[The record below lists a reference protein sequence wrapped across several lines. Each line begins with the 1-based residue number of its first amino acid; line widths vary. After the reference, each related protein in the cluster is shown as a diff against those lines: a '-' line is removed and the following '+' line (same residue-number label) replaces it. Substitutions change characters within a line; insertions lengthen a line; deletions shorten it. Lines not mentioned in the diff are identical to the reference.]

1 MSNDQIIVGG
11 AGDVTI
17 PAGSNAVGG
26 VESVEL
32 KPHAG
37 ILSDLKKERDKRREL
52 EGRFQELERQKL
64 EAEGKKDELIQSY
77 KKQIDQYKQ
86 QVITSIKSK
95 VEDQIA
101 MKAKDLGCVDTEL
114 LLKTVDTN
122 SVEVDNSSFKITDP
136 DAVMVMIEQVRKS
149 KPYLFKQHGPEIRDG
164 LPNNNKPPVKPFHE
178 MSKDELVAY
187 ANKAGIT

>member
-1 MSNDQIIVGG
+1 MSVDQSISGG
-11 AGDVTI
+11 ATDATI
-17 PAGSNAVGG
+17 PAGSNANGSA
-26 VESVEL
+26 ESVET

-52 EGRFQELERQKL
+52 EAKFQELERAKL

-77 KKQIDQYKQ
+77 KKQLDGYKQ
-86 QVITSIKSK
+86 QVAVSIKSK

-114 LLKTVDTN
+114 LLKTVDVN
-122 SVEVDNSSFKITDP
+122 SVEVDSTSFRITDP
-136 DAVMVMIEQVRKS
+136 ETVASMIEQVRKS
-149 KPYLFKQHGPEIRDG
+149 KPYLFKQSGPEIRDG
-164 LPNNNKPPVKPFHE
+164 LPTNKNAPAKAFHE
-178 MSKDELVAY
+178 MTREELVAY

>member
-1 MSNDQIIVGG
+1 MSVDQSITGG
-11 AGDVTI
+11 ATDATI
-17 PAGSNAVGG
+17 PEGSNTNGSAV
-26 VESVEL
+26 SVET

-52 EGRFQELERQKL
+52 ETKFQELERQKL

-77 KKQIDQYKQ
+77 KKQLDGYKQ
-86 QVITSIKSK
+86 QVAISIKSK

-114 LLKTVDTN
+114 LLKTVDVN
-122 SVEVDNSSFKITDP
+122 SVEVDSTSFKITDP
-136 DAVMVMIEQVRKS
+136 DSVALMIDQVRKS
-149 KPYLFKQHGPEIRDG
+149 KPYLFKQSGPEVRDG
-164 LPNNNKPPVKPFHE
+164 LPTNKNAPAKAFHE
-178 MSKDELVAY
+178 MSREELVAY